1 MKKRFILSLFVVLSL
16 LMVVF
21 ALPVLADDY
30 TVALTTFVPTASAGD
45 FVLGAYPN
53 IDNGVRVD
61 KIVISNLGATA
72 QTITLWD
79 TCTSSTTASTCAT
92 FSVVATAGEE
102 IVIDYP
108 YYNPLSVRNLGISKS
123 ATGSVVHANIQY
135 R

>member
-1 MKKRFILSLFVVLSL
+1 MKKRLLLSLFLVASL

-21 ALPVLADDY
+21 AIPALADDY
-30 TVALTTFVPTASAGD
+30 TVVLTTYVPTASAGD

-53 IDNGVRVD
+53 IDNGAKID
-61 KIVISNLGATA
+61 MIVISNLGATA
-72 QTITLWD
+72 QTITFWD

-92 FSVVATAGEE
+92 FSIVATAGEE
-102 IVIDYP
+102 IKIDYP
-108 YYNPLSVRNLGISKS
+108 YYNPLEVTNLGISKS